1 MRGTLGAFIQSC
13 LILLVRADQW
23 RLKDSASCELNRK
36 QTDLNSFLWT
46 IKRDPPSYFYGTIH
60 VPYTRV
66 WDFIPENSKQAFQES
81 NIVYFEL
88 DLTDPYTISALTS
101 CQLLPQG
108 ENLQDVLPRDIY
120 RRLKRH
126 LEYVKL
132 MMPSWMTP
140 DQRGKGLYADYLFNA
155 IAGNWERKR
164 PVWVMLMVNSLT
176 EADIKT
182 RGVPVLDL
190 YLAQEAERMRKRTGA
205 VEKVEEQCHP
215 LNGLNFSQ
223 VIFALN
229 QTLLQQESLRAGSL
243 QVPYTTEDLI
253 RHYNCGDLNSII
265 FNHDTSQVPN
275 FNNVTLP
282 PNEQATAQE
291 IDSYFRQELIY
302 KRNERMGKR
311 VKALLEEHPDKSF
324 FFAFGAGHFLGNNT
338 VIDVLRRQGYEVE
351 HTPAGQ
357 PINRRSSSGPVS
369 PALEDHYDESPQLEP
384 FLHELPHKEEG
395 QGHTLEEDLL
405 PHMLLPPDSL
415 EVLEKSERKMLKKKR
430 RNKQK
435 KQRHR
440 HFNDLWVRIEESS
453 VVQSPPP
460 PMVRIINGYITVQP
474 PDRIQSQYNYHRV
487 PSAAPTPSTFSLS
500 LLSFLLTLPIVISQ
514 IWTVAL

>member
-1 MRGTLGAFIQSC
+1 MMMMMMMMLHWSALLQTCFIVM
-13 LILLVRADQW
+13 LRAKEF
-23 RLKDSASCELNRK
+23 RDSTNCDLNRK
-36 QTDLNSFLWT
+36 QSELNSFLWT

-66 WDFIPENSKQAFQES
+66 WDHIPENSKKAFQES

-108 ENLQDVLPRDIY
+108 ENLQDLLPRDIY

-126 LEYVKL
+126 LDYVKL
-132 MMPSWMTP
+132 MMQSWITP

-190 YLAQEAERMRKRTGA
+190 YLAQEAERMKKKTGA

-243 QVPYTTEDLI
+243 QLPYTTEDLI
-253 RHYNCGDLNSII
+253 KHYNCGDLNSIV
-265 FNHDTSQVPN
+265 FNRDTSQVPN

-282 PNEQATAQE
+282 ASEQLTAQE
-291 IDSYFRQELIY
+291 IDSYFRHELIY
-302 KRNERMGKR
+302 KRNERMGRR

-338 VIDVLRRQGYEVE
+338 VIDVLRSQGYEVE
-351 HTPAGQ
+351 HTPAGL
-357 PINRRSSSGPVS
+357 PLHRRSSWRS
-369 PALEDHYDESPQLEP
+369 EDLTEEELNLEP
-384 FLHELPHKEEG
+384 FFHETQDEPTQDSVPH
-395 QGHTLEEDLL
+395 LL
-405 PHMLLPPDSL
+405 IPDSL
-415 EVLEKSERKMLKKKR
+415 ELLEKVERKLKKKR

-435 KQRHR
+435 KVHNHR
-440 HFNDLWVRIEESS
+440 QFNDLWVRMEDSTTAET
-453 VVQSPPP
+453 PPP
-460 PMVRIINGYITVQP
+460 LLRIINGYITVKTHPQGHSRP
-474 PDRIQSQYNYHRV
+474 NHNR
-487 PSAAPTPSTFSLS
+487 TFSGSASSWTSTALVLS
-500 LLSFLLTLPIVISQ
+500 VQMIRFLFLYFTSDEL
-514 IWTVAL
+514 

>member
-1 MRGTLGAFIQSC
+1 MVRPGGLC
-13 LILLVRADQW
+13 RLLLLLLLQGSLLLLATARHGRAAACPL
-23 RLKDSASCELNRK
+23 RRK
-36 QTDLNSFLWT
+36 QNELNSFLWT
-46 IKRDPPSYFYGTIH
+46 IKRDPPSYFFGTIH

-66 WDFIPENSKQAFQES
+66 WDFIPENSKKAFQQS
-81 NIVYFEL
+81 HIVYFEL

-176 EADIKT
+176 EVDIKS

-190 YLAQEAERMRKRTGA
+190 FLAQEAERLRKQTGA

-223 VIFALN
+223 V
-229 QTLLQQESLRAGSL
+229 
-243 QVPYTTEDLI
+243 
-253 RHYNCGDLNSII
+253 
-265 FNHDTSQVPN
+265 PN
-275 FNNVTLP
+275 FINATLP
-282 PNEQATAQE
+282 AHERITAQE

-302 KRNERMGKR
+302 KRNERMGRR
-311 VKALLEEHPDKSF
+311 VKDLLEEHPDKSF
-324 FFAFGAGHFLGNNT
+324 FFAFGAGHFMGNNT
-338 VIDVLRRQGYEVE
+338 VIDVLRREGYEVE

-357 PINRRSSSGPVS
+357 AINNRKSPKTLLAFSSSHS
-369 PALEDHYDESPQLEP
+369 PYAMS
-384 FLHELPHKEEG
+384 HELPLHPQKEKEE
-395 QGHTLEEDLL
+395 EEEEFL
-405 PHMLLPPDSL
+405 PHLLFPDSID
-415 EVLEKSERKMLKKKR
+415 VLMKVDRKYKKK
-430 RNKQK
+430 KKKHQK
-435 KQRHR
+435 KQRLR
-440 HFNDLWVRIEESS
+440 QFNDLWVRLEESATD
-453 VVQSPPP
+453 PPP
-460 PMVRIINGYITVQP
+460 RIRIINGYITVEPQP
-474 PDRIQSQYNYHRV
+474 RGHGRSGHARADTSSAHR
-487 PSAAPTPSTFSLS
+487 FSHS
-500 LLSFLLTLPIVISQ
+500 LLLPLLTLTLHNIM
-514 IWTVAL
+514 LH

>member
-1 MRGTLGAFIQSC
+1 MYGTVAAFIHC
-13 LILLVRADQW
+13 CCVLLLARADQW
-23 RLKDSASCELNRK
+23 RLKDSANCELHRK

-81 NIVYFEL
+81 NIVFFEL

-282 PNEQATAQE
+282 PSEQVTAQE

-311 VKALLEEHPDKSF
+311 VKSLLEEHPDKSF

-357 PINRRSSSGPVS
+357 PINRKS
-369 PALEDHYDESPQLEP
+369 PESDDHHDYSLPLQP
-384 FLHELPHKEEG
+384 FLHELAHKEEN
-395 QGHTLEEDLL
+395 QGDPLEEDLL
-405 PHMLLPPDSL
+405 PHMILPPDSL
-415 EVLEKSERKMLKKKR
+415 ELLEKAERKMMKKKR

-435 KQRHR
+435 KERHR

-474 PDRIQSQYNYHRV
+474 PHRV
-487 PSAAPTPSTFSLS
+487 QDHYHHIPSSSPSPSSRSSFSLIFVS
-500 LLSFLLTLPIVISQ
+500 LLLIVISRT
-514 IWTVAL
+514 WTTLL

>member
-1 MRGTLGAFIQSC
+1 MMMVMVVSWGAFLQTC
-13 LILLVRADQW
+13 LIMMVRANQHNL
-23 RLKDSASCELNRK
+23 RETSCDLNAE
-36 QTDLNSFLWT
+36 QSELNSFLWT

-66 WDFIPENSKQAFQES
+66 WDFIPENSKKAFQES

-108 ENLQDVLPRDIY
+108 ENLQDVLPKDIY

-132 MMPSWMTP
+132 MLPSWMTP

-190 YLAQEAERMRKRTGA
+190 YLAQEAERMKKKTGA

-253 RHYNCGDLNSII
+253 KHYNCGDLNSII

-282 PNEQATAQE
+282 PSEQVTAQE
-291 IDSYFRQELIY
+291 IDRYFRQELIY
-302 KRNERMGKR
+302 KRNERMGRR
-311 VKALLEEHPDKSF
+311 VRALLEEHPDKSF

-338 VIDVLRRQGYEVE
+338 VIDVLRREGYEVE

-357 PINRRSSSGPVS
+357 TLHSSRRFGWRSGELTDADAP
-369 PALEDHYDESPQLEP
+369 LEP
-384 FLHELPHKEEG
+384 FLHESRDL
-395 QGHTLEEDLL
+395 QEDEDSNPPLL
-405 PHMLLPPDSL
+405 LPDSL
-415 EVLEKSERKMLKKKR
+415 ELLEKVEHKLKKKR

-440 HFNDLWVRIEESS
+440 QFNDLWVRMEES
-453 VVQSPPP
+453 VTAEAPPP
-460 PMVRIINGYITVQP
+460 VVRIINGYITVQTHP
-474 PDRIQSQYNYHRV
+474 QEHGRANQHW
-487 PSAAPTPSTFSLS
+487 TFSGSSSSSPALTVTALCVEI
-500 LLSFLLTLPIVISQ
+500 LLLLLFL
-514 IWTVAL
+514 

>member
-1 MRGTLGAFIQSC
+1 MLVTWGALIQAF
-13 LILLVRADQW
+13 LLLVKADLW
-23 RLKDSASCELNRK
+23 SLKESSICELNRK
-36 QTDLNSFLWT
+36 QSDLNSFLWT

-66 WDFIPENSKQAFQES
+66 WDFIPENSKQAFQQS
-81 NIVYFEL
+81 SIVYFEL

-253 RHYNCGDLNSII
+253 KHYNCGDLNSII
-265 FNHDTSQVPN
+265 FNHDSSQVPN

-282 PNEQATAQE
+282 PSEQITAQE

-311 VKALLEEHPDKSF
+311 VRTLLEEHSDKSF

-338 VIDVLRRQGYEVE
+338 VIDVLRSQGYEVE

-357 PINRRSSSGPVS
+357 TINSGRGSKFYPVQTGLS
-369 PALEDHYDESPQLEP
+369 LGQDVDEPPHLEP
-384 FLHELPHKEEG
+384 FLHELHEDQQRP
-395 QGHTLEEDLL
+395 LEDGSL
-405 PHMLLPPDSL
+405 PHMLLPDSL
-415 EVLEKSERKMLKKKR
+415 DLLEKVERKLKKKR

-440 HFNDLWVRIEESS
+440 QFNDLWVRIEESTT
-453 VVQSPPP
+453 VQSPPP
-460 PMVRIINGYITVQP
+460 PLVRIINGYITAKP
-474 PDRIQSQYNYHRV
+474 PERV
-487 PSAAPTPSTFSLS
+487 HHGRANHGRPSSGSSPAPSWSALN
-500 LLSFLLTLPIVISQ
+500 LLLALFLHAWTLLV
-514 IWTVAL
+514 

>member
-1 MRGTLGAFIQSC
+1 MVHPGWLCLLQGSLLLLARARQSRGPAAACPLRG
-13 LILLVRADQW
+13 
-23 RLKDSASCELNRK
+23 K
-36 QTDLNSFLWT
+36 QNELNSFLWT
-46 IKRDPPSYFYGTIH
+46 IKRDPPSYFFGTIH

-66 WDFIPENSKQAFQES
+66 WDFIPENSKKAFQQS
-81 NIVYFEL
+81 HIVYFEL

-108 ENLQDVLPRDIY
+108 KNLQDVLPHDIY

-176 EADIKT
+176 EVDIKS

-190 YLAQEAERMRKRTGA
+190 YLAQEAERLRKQTGA

-223 VIFALN
+223 VVFALN
-229 QTLLQQESLRAGSL
+229 QTLLQQESLRAGSF
-243 QVPYTTEDLI
+243 QIPYTTEDLI
-253 RHYNCGDLNSII
+253 KHYNCGDLSSII

-275 FNNVTLP
+275 FINATLP
-282 PNEQATAQE
+282 AHERITAQE

-302 KRNERMGKR
+302 KRNQRMGRR
-311 VKALLEEHPDKSF
+311 VKDLLEEYPDKSF
-324 FFAFGAGHFLGNNT
+324 FFAFGAGHFMGNNT
-338 VIDVLRRQGYEVE
+338 VIDVLRREGYEVE

-357 PINRRSSSGPVS
+357 AINKKHPKTLLAFSSSAAAHS
-369 PALEDHYDESPQLEP
+369 HYVMSQ
-384 FLHELPHKEEG
+384 ELPLPLHSRKEE
-395 QGHTLEEDLL
+395 EEELL
-405 PHMLLPPDSL
+405 PHLLLPDSFDI
-415 EVLEKSERKMLKKKR
+415 LEKADRKYKKK
-430 RNKQK
+430 KKKKQQK
-435 KQRHR
+435 KQRLR
-440 HFNDLWVRIEESS
+440 QFNDLWIRLEESATN
-453 VVQSPPP
+453 PPP
-460 PMVRIINGYITVQP
+460 RIRIINGYLTVEPQP
-474 PDRIQSQYNYHRV
+474 RSHGRCSHAYADTGRAHQLSH
-487 PSAAPTPSTFSLS
+487 S
-500 LLSFLLTLPIVISQ
+500 LLLLVLTL
-514 IWTVAL
+514 TLHTTRLH

>member
-1 MRGTLGAFIQSC
+1 MLIRGAFIHAF
-13 LILLVRADQW
+13 LILLVRANQW
-23 RLKDSASCELNRK
+23 NLRDPAPCELNKK
-36 QTDLNSFLWT
+36 QSDLNSFLWT

-66 WDFIPENSKQAFQES
+66 WDFIPENSKKAFQES

-282 PNEQATAQE
+282 PSEQITAQE

-302 KRNERMGKR
+302 KRNERMGRR
-311 VKALLEEHPDKSF
+311 VKALLEENPDKSF

-338 VIDVLRRQGYEVE
+338 VIDVLRSQGYEVE
-351 HTPAGQ
+351 HTPAGK
-357 PINRRSSSGPVS
+357 PISSGRPSKS
-369 PALEDHYDESPQLEP
+369 PTFPLHRPYTPGQELEP
-384 FLHELPHKEEG
+384 FLHEHQQRP
-395 QGHTLEEDLL
+395 LEEDLL
-405 PHMLLPPDSL
+405 PHMLLPDSL
-415 EVLEKSERKMLKKKR
+415 DLLEKVDRKLKKKR
-430 RNKQK
+430 RNKQR
-435 KQRHR
+435 KQRMR
-440 HFNDLWVRIEESS
+440 QFNDLWVRMEDSTTA
-453 VVQSPPP
+453 QPPP
-460 PMVRIINGYITVQP
+460 PPLVRIINGYITVQP
-474 PDRIQSQYNYHRV
+474 HDRGYGRSNHV
-487 PSAAPTPSTFSLS
+487 WTSSDSTSTPALS
-500 LLSFLLTLPIVISQ
+500 VTYFLLTVCAQVVTFQLC
-514 IWTVAL
+514 

>member
-1 MRGTLGAFIQSC
+1 MVVVVVSWGAFLQTC
-13 LILLVRADQW
+13 LILMVRANQHNP
-23 RLKDSASCELNRK
+23 RETSCDLHAK
-36 QTDLNSFLWT
+36 QSELNSFLWT

-81 NIVYFEL
+81 SIVYFEL
-88 DLTDPYTISALTS
+88 DLTDPYTISALSS

-108 ENLQDVLPRDIY
+108 EKLQDLLPKDIY
-120 RRLKRH
+120 RRLKTH
-126 LEYVKL
+126 LDYVKL
-132 MMPSWMTP
+132 MLPSWMTP

-190 YLAQEAERMRKRTGA
+190 YLAQEAQRMRKRTGA

-229 QTLLQQESLRAGSL
+229 QTLLQQESLRAGAL
-243 QVPYTTEDLI
+243 PVPYTTEHLI
-253 RHYNCGDLNSII
+253 KHYNCGDLNSII
-265 FNHDTSQVPN
+265 FNHDTSQVPS
-275 FNNVTLP
+275 FQNVTLP
-282 PNEQATAQE
+282 PNEQVTAQE
-291 IDSYFRQELIY
+291 IESYFRQELIY
-302 KRNERMGKR
+302 KRNERMGRR
-311 VKALLEEHPDKSF
+311 VRALLDEHPGKTF

-338 VIDVLRRQGYEVE
+338 VIDVLRREGYEVE

-357 PINRRSSSGPVS
+357 MLHRRSGELPDADA
-369 PALEDHYDESPQLEP
+369 PLEP
-384 FLHELPHKEEG
+384 FLHERPDLQEDEE
-395 QGHTLEEDLL
+395 HLLEL
-405 PHMLLPPDSL
+405 
-415 EVLEKSERKMLKKKR
+415 LEKVEHKLKKKR

-440 HFNDLWVRIEESS
+440 QFNELWVRMEES
-453 VVQSPPP
+453 VTAEAPPP
-460 PMVRIINGYITVQP
+460 VVRIINGYITVQAHP
-474 PDRIQSQYNYHRV
+474 QEHDRANQHR
-487 PSAAPTPSTFSLS
+487 TFSGSASWSPALPALCVQILLLL
-500 LLSFLLTLPIVISQ
+500 LLS
-514 IWTVAL
+514 

>member
-23 RLKDSASCELNRK
+23 RLKDAADCELHRK
-36 QTDLNSFLWT
+36 QTDLNSFLWM

-88 DLTDPYTISALTS
+88 DLTDPYTIAALNN
-101 CQLLPQG
+101 CQMLPQG
-108 ENLQDVLPRDIY
+108 EKLQDLLPRDIF

-132 MMPSWMTP
+132 MMSSWMTP

-155 IAGNWERKR
+155 IAGNWEKKR

-190 YLAQEAERMRKRTGA
+190 YLAQEAERMKKRTGA

-223 VIFALN
+223 V
-229 QTLLQQESLRAGSL
+229 
-243 QVPYTTEDLI
+243 
-253 RHYNCGDLNSII
+253 
-265 FNHDTSQVPN
+265 PN
-275 FNNVTLP
+275 FKNVTLP
-282 PNEQATAQE
+282 PSERLTAQE
-291 IDSYFRQELIY
+291 IDRYFRQELIY
-302 KRNERMGKR
+302 KRNERMGNR

-338 VIDVLRRQGYEVE
+338 VIDVLRRQGYEVV

-357 PINRRSSSGPVS
+357 PINRRSSTRLAPPESDDP
-369 PALEDHYDESPQLEP
+369 HDESLLLEP
-384 FLHELPHKEEG
+384 FLHELPHKEDDHG
-395 QGHTLEEDLL
+395 LPLEDHLL

-415 EVLEKSERKMLKKKR
+415 ELLEKAERKMLKKRR

-440 HFNDLWVRIEESS
+440 HFNDLWVRMEESTN
-453 VVQSPPP
+453 VQSPPP
-460 PMVRIINGYITVQP
+460 PLVRIINGYITVQP
-474 PDRIQSQYNYHRV
+474 HNRVHNQYNHHHKS
-487 PSAAPTPSTFSLS
+487 SATSLS
-500 LLSFLLTLPIVISQ
+500 CCPSSFIFLCIWLAVQMWNLTLQ
-514 IWTVAL
+514 

>member
-1 MRGTLGAFIQSC
+1 MVHPGWVCLLQSLLLLARARQSRGPAGAC
-13 LILLVRADQW
+13 PLRG
-23 RLKDSASCELNRK
+23 KTE
-36 QTDLNSFLWT
+36 LNSFLWT
-46 IKRDPPSYFYGTIH
+46 IKRDPPSYFFGTIH

-66 WDFIPENSKQAFQES
+66 WDFIPENSKKAFQQS
-81 NIVYFEL
+81 HIVYFEL

-108 ENLQDVLPRDIY
+108 ENLQDLLPRDIY

-176 EADIKT
+176 EVDIKS

-190 YLAQEAERMRKRTGA
+190 YLAQEAERLRKQTGA

-229 QTLLQQESLRAGSL
+229 QTLLQQESLRAGSF
-243 QVPYTTEDLI
+243 QIPYTTEDLI
-253 RHYNCGDLNSII
+253 KHYNCGDLNSII

-275 FNNVTLP
+275 FINATLP
-282 PNEQATAQE
+282 AHERITAQE

-302 KRNERMGKR
+302 KRNERMGRR
-311 VKALLEEHPDKSF
+311 VKELLEEYPDKSF
-324 FFAFGAGHFLGNNT
+324 FFAFGAGHFMGNNT
-338 VIDVLRRQGYEVE
+338 VIDVLRREGYDVE

-357 PINRRSSSGPVS
+357 AINNGKLPKTLLALSSSS
-369 PALEDHYDESPQLEP
+369 PAHHPYVVSQ
-384 FLHELPHKEEG
+384 ELPLPLHTLKEE
-395 QGHTLEEDLL
+395 EEELL
-405 PHMLLPPDSL
+405 PHLLLPDGID
-415 EVLEKSERKMLKKKR
+415 VLEKVERKYKKK
-430 RNKQK
+430 KQQQK
-435 KQRHR
+435 KQRLR
-440 HFNDLWVRIEESS
+440 QFNDLWVRFEESATD
-453 VVQSPPP
+453 PPP
-460 PMVRIINGYITVQP
+460 RIRIINGYITVEPQP
-474 PDRIQSQYNYHRV
+474 RGHGRFSPAHTDTSSHRH
-487 PSAAPTPSTFSLS
+487 SGSHQLFHSLLLS
-500 LLSFLLTLPIVISQ
+500 LLTLAMHMIR
-514 IWTVAL
+514 LH

>member
-1 MRGTLGAFIQSC
+1 MALTPTLNTFFVITQS
-13 LILLVRADQW
+13 
-23 RLKDSASCELNRK
+23 E
-36 QTDLNSFLWT
+36 LNSFLWT

-66 WDFIPENSKQAFQES
+66 WDYIPENSKKAFQES

-190 YLAQEAERMRKRTGA
+190 YLAQEAERMRKKTGA

-253 RHYNCGDLNSII
+253 KHYNCGDLNSII
-265 FNHDTSQVPN
+265 FNHDTSQAVCGI
-275 FNNVTLP
+275 VR
-282 PNEQATAQE
+282 QSS
-291 IDSYFRQELIY
+291 SYFRRSVLCPCGQ
-302 KRNERMGKR
+302 
-311 VKALLEEHPDKSF
+311 LEKKTDQDSVCI
-324 FFAFGAGHFLGNNT
+324 AGHFLGNNT
-338 VIDVLRRQGYEVE
+338 VIDVLRSEGYEVE

-357 PINRRSSSGPVS
+357 SNPNKEGDVFD
-369 PALEDHYDESPQLEP
+369 EDP
-384 FLHELPHKEEG
+384 LPH
-395 QGHTLEEDLL
+395 LL
-405 PHMLLPPDSL
+405 LPDSL
-415 EVLEKSERKMLKKKR
+415 ELLEKVERKLKKKR

-440 HFNDLWVRIEESS
+440 QFNDLWVRMEESTT
-453 VVQSPPP
+453 VEPAPAV
-460 PMVRIINGYITVQP
+460 VRIINGYITVQTHP
-474 PDRIQSQYNYHRV
+474 HEHGKHSHDR
-487 PSAAPTPSTFSLS
+487 TFSGSAPFRGVASVS
-500 LLSFLLTLPIVISQ
+500 LLILWVRMIMQWLLDL
-514 IWTVAL
+514 

>member
-23 RLKDSASCELNRK
+23 RLKDSANCELNKK

-282 PNEQATAQE
+282 LSEQVTAQE

-302 KRNERMGKR
+302 KRNERMGNR
-311 VKALLEEHPDKSF
+311 VKSLLENHPDKSF

-357 PINRRSSSGPVS
+357 PINRRASSPES
-369 PALEDHYDESPQLEP
+369 EDLYDESPLLEP
-384 FLHELPHKEEG
+384 FFHELPHKEDD
-395 QGHTLEEDLL
+395 QGRSLDDDLL
-405 PHMLLPPDSL
+405 PHMLLPADSL
-415 EVLEKSERKMLKKKR
+415 EMLEKAKRKMLKKKR

-440 HFNDLWVRIEESS
+440 HFNDLWVRIEERPM
-453 VVQSPPP
+453 VQSPPP
-460 PMVRIINGYITVQP
+460 PLVRIVNGYITGKPSHRAHSHNNHHHISSASSASSFSPSSLAFLCTLLAVVQK
-474 PDRIQSQYNYHRV
+474 
-487 PSAAPTPSTFSLS
+487 
-500 LLSFLLTLPIVISQ
+500 
-514 IWTVAL
+514 IWTAILL

>member
-1 MRGTLGAFIQSC
+1 MSDHRSPFTLFYSQQS
-13 LILLVRADQW
+13 
-23 RLKDSASCELNRK
+23 E
-36 QTDLNSFLWT
+36 LNSFLWT

-66 WDFIPENSKQAFQES
+66 WDYIPENSKKAFQES

-88 DLTDPYTISALTS
+88 DLTDPYTISALTR

-190 YLAQEAERMRKRTGA
+190 YLAQEAERMKKKTGA

-223 VIFALN
+223 V
-229 QTLLQQESLRAGSL
+229 
-243 QVPYTTEDLI
+243 
-253 RHYNCGDLNSII
+253 GDSHAQMYHS
-265 FNHDTSQVPN
+265 NHNGV
-275 FNNVTLP
+275 
-282 PNEQATAQE
+282 
-291 IDSYFRQELIY
+291 
-302 KRNERMGKR
+302 
-311 VKALLEEHPDKSF
+311 
-324 FFAFGAGHFLGNNT
+324 FLGGGKESDLVRAAYKFTPKFMTLFRNT
-338 VIDVLRRQGYEVE
+338 V
-351 HTPAGQ
+351 
-357 PINRRSSSGPVS
+357 
-369 PALEDHYDESPQLEP
+369 
-384 FLHELPHKEEG
+384 
-395 QGHTLEEDLL
+395 
-405 PHMLLPPDSL
+405 
-415 EVLEKSERKMLKKKR
+415 
-430 RNKQK
+430 
-435 KQRHR
+435 
-440 HFNDLWVRIEESS
+440 
-453 VVQSPPP
+453 
-460 PMVRIINGYITVQP
+460 
-474 PDRIQSQYNYHRV
+474 
-487 PSAAPTPSTFSLS
+487 
-500 LLSFLLTLPIVISQ
+500 Q
-514 IWTVAL
+514 IW

>member
-1 MRGTLGAFIQSC
+1 MMMMMMMMVSWAFLQTC
-13 LILLVRADQW
+13 LILMVRSSPFSL
-23 RLKDSASCELNRK
+23 RDSSSCEIHTE
-36 QTDLNSFLWT
+36 QSQLNSFLWT

-66 WDFIPENSKQAFQES
+66 WDFIPENSKKAFQES

-132 MMPSWMTP
+132 MLPSWMTP

-190 YLAQEAERMRKRTGA
+190 YLAQEAERMKKKTGA

-253 RHYNCGDLNSII
+253 KHYNCGDLNSIV

-275 FNNVTLP
+275 FKNVTLP
-282 PNEQATAQE
+282 ASEQVTAQE

-302 KRNERMGKR
+302 KRNERMGRR
-311 VKALLEEHPDKSF
+311 VKALLEEQPDKSF

-338 VIDVLRRQGYEVE
+338 VIDVLRREGYEVE

-357 PINRRSSSGPVS
+357 PLHSGRRSSWRSGEQADADADAP
-369 PALEDHYDESPQLEP
+369 LEP
-384 FLHELPHKEEG
+384 FLHESREPRLQEDEE
-395 QGHTLEEDLL
+395 LL
-405 PHMLLPPDSL
+405 LADSL
-415 EVLEKSERKMLKKKR
+415 ELLEKVEHKLHKKR

-440 HFNDLWVRIEESS
+440 QFNDLWVRMEES
-453 VVQSPPP
+453 VTAEAPPP
-460 PMVRIINGYITVQP
+460 LVRIINGYITVQTHP
-474 PDRIQSQYNYHRV
+474 QEHGRANHDR
-487 PSAAPTPSTFSLS
+487 TFSGSSSSWTSPAFTALS
-500 LLSFLLTLPIVISQ
+500 LCVQMIITRLL
-514 IWTVAL
+514 

>member
-1 MRGTLGAFIQSC
+1 MVHPGWVCLLHSSLLLLARARQSRGACPLGGKS
-13 LILLVRADQW
+13 
-23 RLKDSASCELNRK
+23 E
-36 QTDLNSFLWT
+36 LNSFLWT
-46 IKRDPPSYFYGTIH
+46 IKRDPPSYFFGTIH

-66 WDFIPENSKQAFQES
+66 WDFIPENSKKAFQQS
-81 NIVYFEL
+81 HIVYFEL

-176 EADIKT
+176 EVDIKS

-190 YLAQEAERMRKRTGA
+190 YLAQEAERLRKQTGA

-223 VIFALN
+223 V
-229 QTLLQQESLRAGSL
+229 
-243 QVPYTTEDLI
+243 
-253 RHYNCGDLNSII
+253 
-265 FNHDTSQVPN
+265 PN
-275 FNNVTLP
+275 FINATLP
-282 PNEQATAQE
+282 AHERITAQE

-302 KRNERMGKR
+302 KRNERMGRR
-311 VKALLEEHPDKSF
+311 VKDLLEEYPDKSF
-324 FFAFGAGHFLGNNT
+324 FFAFGAGHFMGNNT
-338 VIDVLRRQGYEVE
+338 VIDVLRREGYEVE

-357 PINRRSSSGPVS
+357 AINNGKPPKSLLAFSSSS
-369 PALEDHYDESPQLEP
+369 PAHSPYLESQ
-384 FLHELPHKEEG
+384 ELPPPLHPRKEE
-395 QGHTLEEDLL
+395 EEELL
-405 PHMLLPPDSL
+405 PHLLLPDSID
-415 EVLEKSERKMLKKKR
+415 VLEKVDRKYKKK
-430 RNKQK
+430 KKKQQK
-435 KQRHR
+435 KQRLR
-440 HFNDLWVRIEESS
+440 QFNDLWVRIEESTTD
-453 VVQSPPP
+453 PPP
-460 PMVRIINGYITVQP
+460 RIRIINGYITVEPQP
-474 PDRIQSQYNYHRV
+474 RGHGRFSHACMDTSSAHRLFC
-487 PSAAPTPSTFSLS
+487 PLLAS
-500 LLSFLLTLPIVISQ
+500 LLTSAVHVIR
-514 IWTVAL
+514 LH

>member
-1 MRGTLGAFIQSC
+1 MLLAWGALVQAC
-13 LILLVRADQW
+13 LALLVEASQRSL
-23 RLKDSASCELNRK
+23 REPASCDLNRK
-36 QTDLNSFLWT
+36 QNELNSFLWT

-66 WDFIPENSKQAFQES
+66 WDYIPENSKKAFQES

-108 ENLQDVLPRDIY
+108 ENLQNVLPRDIY

-190 YLAQEAERMRKRTGA
+190 YLAQEAERMKKKTGA

-253 RHYNCGDLNSII
+253 KHYNCGDLNSII

-275 FNNVTLP
+275 FNNATLP
-282 PNEQATAQE
+282 PSEQITAQE

-338 VIDVLRRQGYEVE
+338 VIDVLSRQGYEVE

-357 PINRRSSSGPVS
+357 PINSGRRSRP
-369 PALEDHYDESPQLEP
+369 PKEDDISDVESQTEV
-384 FLHELPHKEEG
+384 FLHEDREWHPLEEEDPLPH
-395 QGHTLEEDLL
+395 LL
-405 PHMLLPPDSL
+405 LPDSL
-415 EVLEKSERKMLKKKR
+415 ELLEKVERKLKKKR

-440 HFNDLWVRIEESS
+440 QFNDLWVRMEESTT
-453 VVQSPPP
+453 VESPPP
-460 PMVRIINGYITVQP
+460 VVRIINGYITVQAHP
-474 PDRIQSQYNYHRV
+474 QDHGRSNHDR
-487 PSAAPTPSTFSLS
+487 TFSGSTPLRAGAYAGMLILWVQMIMQW
-500 LLSFLLTLPIVISQ
+500 LLDL
-514 IWTVAL
+514 